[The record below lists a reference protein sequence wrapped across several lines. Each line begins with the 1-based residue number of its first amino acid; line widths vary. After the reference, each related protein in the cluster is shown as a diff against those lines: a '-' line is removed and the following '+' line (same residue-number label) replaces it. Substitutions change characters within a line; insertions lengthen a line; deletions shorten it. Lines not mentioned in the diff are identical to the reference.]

1 MKPIKRKTTNTIFK
15 RPDCFDLPGT
25 KYKYEDET
33 PAIETCWQLSK
44 EELEKVKKTGKIY
57 IQQEGETLPPM
68 AVSASSV
75 LADGEDGEDI
85 NADDL
90 FKKLGYLR
98 KTEKNGIIKYHG
110 EEDIYILFDSSIK
123 CYESNSYIDMKGL
136 EAINKKVGELG
147 WK

>member
-1 MKPIKRKTTNTIFK
+1 MKPVKTKLTNTIFK

-25 KYKYEDET
+25 KYKYDDGT
-33 PAIETCWQLSK
+33 PAIETCWELSD
-44 EELEKVKKTGKIY
+44 EELEKVIKTKKIY
-57 IQQEGETLPPM
+57 VQQEGETLPPM
-68 AVSASSV
+68 ALSVNSV
-75 LADGEDGEDI
+75 LEDGEDI

-90 FKKLGYLR
+90 FKELGYLR
-98 KTEKNGIIKYHG
+98 KTEENGIIKYHG